1 MPQSPPGYS
10 IAISCH
16 CGMLLVILCVWYQS
30 FYNEY
35 HSHRIPDLEVVH
47 SRLRMQ
53 NNRDGLIFLAGDS
66 SLDNKFWFSDT
77 APALNGYEKILEP
90 PKSRRDVAYWMNKKL
105 AESKETADG
114 TGSMAVIN
122 CAIEESTIGTRSC
135 GNLLPQDR
143 FIRDHITRDDVLVIS
158 LGGNDIALRPS
169 VCTICNILSLICCT
183 TTSCIKSCSSCGG
196 TALTCDDPCGGCLC
210 GCLSD
215 CLACPLGEL
224 LPLKGTTL
232 TLSCCCLQICWWRM
246 CCHQCHSR
254 NGLFYP
260 FIQESNQGGA

>member
-1 MPQSPPGYS
+1 
-10 IAISCH
+10 
-16 CGMLLVILCVWYQS
+16 
-30 FYNEY
+30 
-35 HSHRIPDLEVVH
+35 
-47 SRLRMQ
+47 MQ

-232 TLSCCCLQICWWRM
+232 TLSCCCLQIC
-246 CCHQCHSR
+246 
-254 NGLFYP
+254 
-260 FIQESNQGGA
+260 